1 MIRYIWILV
10 LVVQSYGQVTVKLLD
25 TALLVNEGQQF
36 QIRIQKTGLI
46 TSVINTVVSV
56 SMKKYQE
63 NNSQSNLSLLFIG

>member
-1 MIRYIWILV
+1 MIRYISILV